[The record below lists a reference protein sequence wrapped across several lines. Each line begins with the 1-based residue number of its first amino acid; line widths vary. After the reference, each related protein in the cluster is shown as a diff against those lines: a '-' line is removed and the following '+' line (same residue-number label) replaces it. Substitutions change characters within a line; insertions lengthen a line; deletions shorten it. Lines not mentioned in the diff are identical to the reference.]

1 LSQRR
6 RGGGVGITVK
16 EHNVSTVENA
26 NLTLKTIDDTVT
38 IIVDFDGRFSPFE
51 RELAALGMTYH
62 SHVDV
67 VGVDNGT
74 DIGPAIVSFDHEPF
88 EVTKGSGDQVIHQ
101 TLKLKVDRSTLQE
114 DPDAGNA
121 DELKAKIR
129 IHAPQTP
136 VAFTDDVFTD
146 QEVLLG

>member
-1 LSQRR
+1 M
-6 RGGGVGITVK
+6 
-16 EHNVSTVENA
+16 STVENPD
-26 NLTLKTIDDTVT
+26 LTLKTVDDTVT

-51 RELAALGMTYH
+51 RQLAALGMTYH

-67 VGVDNGT
+67 VGIDNGT
-74 DIGPAIVSFDHEPF
+74 DIGPTIVSFDHEPF
-88 EVTKGSGDQVIHQ
+88 AVTKGSGDQVIHQ
-101 TLKLKVDRSTLQE
+101 TLKKKVDRSTLEE
-114 DPDAGNA
+114 DPDPGNA

-136 VAFTDDVFTD
+136 VEFTDDVFTN

>member
-1 LSQRR
+1 MP
-6 RGGGVGITVK
+6 
-16 EHNVSTVENA
+16 TVENPD
-26 NLTLKTIDDTVT
+26 LTLKTVNDTVT
-38 IIVDFDGRFSPFE
+38 IIVDFDGRFSGFE
-51 RELAALGMTYH
+51 RQLAALGMTYH

-67 VGVDNGT
+67 VGIDNGT
-74 DIGPAIVSFDHEPF
+74 DIGPTIVSFDHQPF
-88 EVTKGSGDQVIHQ
+88 GVTKGSGDQVIHQ

-114 DPDAGNA
+114 DPDPGNA

-129 IHAPQTP
+129 IHAPETP